1 MQYQSLFT
9 KGTITYHSDREL
21 GGPALHFSLKKKGV
35 IAMHHSC
42 LMQKQR
48 VLKDLWWQR
57 LQSSFGFSKSCI
69 ELSAYV
75 KFREERGNDLRSS
88 VVRSVFLF
96 DQVCLRW
103 SWKM

>member
-1 MQYQSLFT
+1 
-9 KGTITYHSDREL
+9 
-21 GGPALHFSLKKKGV
+21 
-35 IAMHHSC
+35 MHHSC

-96 DQVCLRW
+96 DQVCLR
-103 SWKM
+103 